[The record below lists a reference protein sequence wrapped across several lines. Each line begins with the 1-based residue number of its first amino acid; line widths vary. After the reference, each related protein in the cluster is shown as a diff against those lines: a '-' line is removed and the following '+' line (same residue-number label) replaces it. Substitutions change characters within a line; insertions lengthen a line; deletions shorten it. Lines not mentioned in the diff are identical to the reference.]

1 MWDATRFQETL
12 KSELTAAHDGA
23 EIERLVHRHATQLL
37 RTLAAERHR
46 PASPDDEPAWGE
58 LLETVDILRSHAHTL
73 TRNDPERFWAL
84 WSVLLVLYAT
94 VAQRLSNH
102 TRYRTHLAVAF
113 ARMGWLLQQ
122 AFDWFWQRAHA
133 IPEAL
138 WNALY
143 RLYTAASERRVVWKR
158 VEDPITRDGKTS
170 PHEQVAA
177 VLATFLVDP
186 ARTPPPQLAAFRELI
201 ETHAAYLQIVPKSW
215 LAPDDKTHRYGF
227 SLHSWAPPRL
237 PGDATEQDLWLLDCE
252 AMLHQLQQQE
262 EGAAAHTEP
271 DRIEAQNVRETLYR
285 LLAQPPKVRS
295 QRRES
300 GALEPARLIQGWD
313 AIYTAVAGRPFE
325 YQQPGSERSP
335 YLRTQRI
342 ALFVDGLGNVS
353 DANDEEHNLLRVWD
367 KSAEGWQLIQ
377 PLSVARITAD
387 TFVPQQLVALQTTSP
402 SLDAKRWVL
411 ARIRWRSQ
419 TENAFHIGIQRFT
432 YDRVIPLAARPLSPI
447 GTDPL
452 PWSPAFL
459 LIRSRDAL
467 DPWETLIVPV
477 QDEPFPQQWE
487 LHLNKEERLIL
498 VEERLEVGYDYCWFS
513 FRSL

>member
-158 VEDPITRDGKTS
+158 VEDPLTRDGKTS

-252 AMLHQLQQQE
+252 AML
-262 EGAAAHTEP
+262 
-271 DRIEAQNVRETLYR
+271 
-285 LLAQPPKVRS
+285 
-295 QRRES
+295 
-300 GALEPARLIQGWD
+300 
-313 AIYTAVAGRPFE
+313 
-325 YQQPGSERSP
+325 
-335 YLRTQRI
+335 
-342 ALFVDGLGNVS
+342 
-353 DANDEEHNLLRVWD
+353 
-367 KSAEGWQLIQ
+367 
-377 PLSVARITAD
+377 
-387 TFVPQQLVALQTTSP
+387 
-402 SLDAKRWVL
+402 
-411 ARIRWRSQ
+411 
-419 TENAFHIGIQRFT
+419 
-432 YDRVIPLAARPLSPI
+432 
-447 GTDPL
+447 
-452 PWSPAFL
+452 
-459 LIRSRDAL
+459 
-467 DPWETLIVPV
+467 
-477 QDEPFPQQWE
+477 
-487 LHLNKEERLIL
+487 
-498 VEERLEVGYDYCWFS
+498 
-513 FRSL
+513 